1 MTHLGALLP
10 GHGLASGQGQVKT
23 SLAGHRVTHSLGH
36 SEASLLGHGAALL
49 GDDDSDG
56 HDGDDLYLGGDS
68 PGGGGAL
75 LDRDINTNLNISIM
89 ILADKVK
96 ADL

>member
-10 GHGLASGQGQVKT
+10 RHGLASGQGQVKT
-23 SLAGHRVTHSLGH
+23 PLTGHRVTHSLGH

-49 GDDDSDG
+49 GGDDSDG
-56 HDGDDLYLGGDS
+56 HDDGHDLYLGGDG

-75 LDRDINTNLNISIM
+75 LDRDINTNLNISH
-89 ILADKVK
+89 DPG
-96 ADL
+96 